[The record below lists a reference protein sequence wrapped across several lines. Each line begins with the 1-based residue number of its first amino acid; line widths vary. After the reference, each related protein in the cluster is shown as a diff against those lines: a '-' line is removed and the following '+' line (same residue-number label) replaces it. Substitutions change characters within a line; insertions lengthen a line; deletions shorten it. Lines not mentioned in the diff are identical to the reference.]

1 MDGFRGGGYH
11 SSHEQRRKGGP
22 GRGGAAPPYE
32 LVFGPGG
39 FETRAFPRIL
49 AEIELR
55 GADVSAPER
64 FLRLESVTALLR
76 ELAGDAPG
84 VDVYGRYGALL
95 YHAWHFWRFDRRV
108 FAVEE
113 TLARRLVESTS
124 AVGTWQMVPPHP
136 AGYMQLPRHL
146 FWARVEEGATPE
158 PVDGFFWTMPGRDDP
173 EMPPFDR
180 LDVLLVLGMR
190 PGRPGFGSIPV
201 GVELS
206 GAPPGHWADADGRPS
221 GDDFANLLPGG
232 ELHGWYGLV
241 TELEVLKLVSRI
253 FRYIAVNRTRS
264 GSRWSRRSPGR
275 RARRGGR
282 ARRRRERGRTRRRG
296 ARGRKRSGCRESRR
310 SHRARCRIDRCG
322 GWAMDK
328 HDRGGAEEIGTLL
341 ELQGEN
347 PFVRGRSTARH
358 V

>member
-1 MDGFRGGGYH
+1 M
-11 SSHEQRRKGGP
+11 SSDAKVE
-22 GRGGAAPPYE
+22 RGGAGRLTPYE

-124 AVGTWQMVPPHP
+124 TVGTWQLTPPHP

-173 EMPPFDR
+173 ETPPFDR
-180 LDVLLVLGMR
+180 LDALLVLGMR

-221 GDDFANLLPGG
+221 GDEFANLLPGG

-253 FRYIAVNRTRS
+253 FRYIAVNPDAL
-264 GSRWSRRSPGR
+264 GEPVEPAEPGEAGAPGR
-275 RARRGGR
+275 AGTSPT
-282 ARRRRERGRTRRRG
+282 ESTRTDT
-296 ARGRKRSGCRESRR
+296 SPTESTRTETVGL
-310 SHRARCRIDRCG
+310 SRIPAFPPSALPYR
-322 GWAMDK
+322 
-328 HDRGGAEEIGTLL
+328 
-341 ELQGEN
+341 
-347 PFVRGRSTARH
+347 PVRWVGH
-358 V
+358 G